1 MVTTAVLYRREGLA
15 LHTGIKRLAS
25 RGQMSDA
32 WITLVF
38 LTLSGGFQDA
48 YTYHTRGGVFANA
61 QTGNIVLFSTHLFDG
76 DTSGAITYLAPVCAF
91 AFGVLAAQYIRF
103 RARDRQGFHW
113 RQKVLALEMV
123 LLMGVGFVPQSINAI
138 ANVLVS
144 FVCALQ
150 VQAFRKVEGNA
161 YASTMCIGNLRS
173 GVETLEVYLRT
184 RERVVLRRALAYFG
198 MLVCFAL
205 GAGLG
210 SWLSPLWGI
219 HAVWLCCAW
228 LMISFLLMFAQ
239 GENADAM

>member
-1 MVTTAVLYRREGLA
+1 MR
-15 LHTGIKRLAS
+15 TGIQRLTS

-48 YTYHTRGGVFANA
+48 YTYHVRGGVFANA
-61 QTGNIVLFSTHLFDG
+61 QTGNIVLMSTHLFAG
-76 DTSGAITYLAPVCAF
+76 DMPRALVYLAPVCAF
-91 AFGVLAAQYIRF
+91 AFGVLAAQTIRF
-103 RARDRQGFHW
+103 RVRDRRGFHW
-113 RQKVLALEMV
+113 RQKVLALEM
-123 LLMGVGFVPQSINAI
+123 LLLLGVGFLPQSLNAI

-173 GVETLEVYLRT
+173 GVETLEVYLHT
-184 RERVVLRRALAYFG
+184 RERAVLQRALAYFG
-198 MLVCFAL
+198 MLACFAL

-210 SWLSPLWGI
+210 SWLSLLWGI

-228 LMISFLLMFAQ
+228 LLISFLLMFAQ
-239 GENADAM
+239 GDHADTL